1 MTSLNGQGPVFV
13 RPLSTSSPGYFL
25 TMEPPPP
32 DKVLSLTGFSFLAT
46 DRRSVDMQVRARGAA
61 CRLHWR
67 DVHVGGTTHEVVAEM
82 QTEQGIA
89 VGRGAF
95 AARRATLQDDSRGA
109 ELLKAGRVSRSRD
122 DKYLPMGQVVAAQ
135 EGEVVQQAGPVAE
148 VK

>member
-1 MTSLNGQGPVFV
+1 GRLCARPVGTGSQCHF
-13 RPLSTSSPGYFL
+13 P
-25 TMEPPPP
+25 TMAPPPP

-109 ELLKAGRVSRSRD
+109 QLLTAGPVSRSRD